1 MAAVLGAASPRP
13 APPPVAAFANGGAN
27 PITIVSVEY
36 SSSAITG
43 IRVRYGS
50 QDTPWRGSTA
60 GAFSRSLSVSS
71 RDAVVAVE
79 VRASGFVEGLR
90 LTPSGGKSPQ
100 VLGLDGAGWVS
111 ATPCQGGTPRL
122 LYISGIARDFLEQI
136 TFVQGP
142 FGTGASGSAY
152 AFDDTSY
159 AAGGASPITL
169 ISAIYGTSTTLQ
181 DTTPLASIQVTYGST
196 LAPLRGSVV
205 GGNAWQSFA
214 LGSGEFVTS
223 AAVRLGSVVN
233 GIRLTTSWG
242 RRKVL
247 GSDGADWLL
256 ATPCVPYAARLVY
269 IKGIARAFLEQL
281 TFVWDAFPPSPPPL
295 PPTPPPRPPGPTP
308 PPPVEVTKVIFG
320 DTYGGEGA
328 FGNYS
333 FTEKPP
339 SPEVQLTGLRLY
351 MRNGWLYGVQ
361 VAFGGVWG
369 PMRGGSNGTL
379 AFELNQTAGEALTG
393 ALVIAVS
400 GFVYRMI
407 LHTSAGRIVHVGS
420 NTSAPHYVAS
430 PCPMGAYQL
439 VAISGWLVNPG
450 ATMPPYIAQ
459 LSLTWRLVPSTG
471 PSMIAAA
478 RSEVEGA
485 GWQCPFGLASVIRK
499 GPLTGAPEC
508 LAAAGQ
514 TACIQG
520 ECRALQLCAAVGS
533 GPALQLPGQQLP
545 GQVFGR
551 VGCEGAASPANSSDY
566 RLPSQWCPRA
576 AGLLGLPPAPSAP
589 LPIRVIALILDLC
602 GWGPAMPVSD
612 VEQSFYN
619 DSYGLQSYWGAASW
633 GQAVFN
639 RSTSIIKNIRLPCTP
654 ADTNTCN
661 YRGWIDSITR
671 NATALG
677 VPEVLSSVWAKVL
690 IWPRPAPCSWLSLT
704 SPSDG
709 IVWLSADA
717 VSPTQGRNLVFLK
730 RELGM
735 TLGLTPSGRGDPT
748 KPSQSPDASD
758 PLQYQLACQHC
769 LYIAPH
775 LLQLGWATPLAS
787 LASADIPPGV
797 ATGPIT
803 LPALAARKISPVVV
817 YPDWLDLYG
826 AVPMSEANPP
836 NPMPVAPYNASAL
849 VLSYR
854 LRMGQDE
861 DISDEVNAAVS
872 VHRASLLLGAVLDGR
887 RRVGGSPWLEAVVSK
902 GILAVLPTARLV
914 VSVAAPGADPT
925 VAVVRLCRFL
935 VSQAEC
941 VMT

>member
-1 MAAVLGAASPRP
+1 MLIA
-13 APPPVAAFANGGAN
+13 VAAFANGGAN

-152 AFDDTSY
+152 AFDDASY

-181 DTTPLASIQVTYGST
+181 DTTPLASIQV
-196 LAPLRGSVV
+196 
-205 GGNAWQSFA
+205 
-214 LGSGEFVTS
+214 
-223 AAVRLGSVVN
+223 
-233 GIRLTTSWG
+233 
-242 RRKVL
+242 L
-247 GSDGADWLL
+247 GSDGADSLL

-308 PPPVEVTKVIFG
+308 SPPVEATRG
-320 DTYGGEGA
+320 P
-328 FGNYS
+328 FGNTVNLGSS
-333 FTEKPP
+333 FGSYNFTDKPP

-351 MRNGWLYGVQ
+351 MRNGWLYGLQ
-361 VAFGGVWG
+361 VAFGAVWG

-393 ALVIAVS
+393 ALVLADS
-400 GFVYRMI
+400 R
-407 LHTSAGRIVHVGS
+407 
-420 NTSAPHYVAS
+420 
-430 PCPMGAYQL
+430 
-439 VAISGWLVNPG
+439 
-450 ATMPPYIAQ
+450 
-459 LSLTWRLVPSTG
+459 TG

-520 ECRALQLCAAVGS
+520 ECRALRLCAAVGS
-533 GPALQLPGQQLP
+533 GPALQLQGQQLP

-589 LPIRVIALILDLC
+589 LPIRVIAVILDLC
-602 GWGPAMPVSD
+602 GWGPAVPVSD

-639 RSTSIIKNIRLPCTP
+639 RSTSIIKNVRLPCTP

-677 VPEVLSSVWAKVL
+677 VPEGL
-690 IWPRPAPCSWLSLT
+690 
-704 SPSDG
+704 
-709 IVWLSADA
+709 
-717 VSPTQGRNLVFLK
+717 NLVFFK
-730 RELGM
+730 REL
-735 TLGLTPSGRGDPT
+735 
-748 KPSQSPDASD
+748 
-758 PLQYQLACQHC
+758 
-769 LYIAPH
+769 
-775 LLQLGWATPLAS
+775 LGWATPLAS
-787 LASADIPPGV
+787 LASADLPPGV

-803 LPALAARKISPVVV
+803 LPALSARKSSPVVV

-826 AVPMSEANPP
+826 AVQMREVYPP

-861 DISDEVNAAVS
+861 DISDEINGAVS

-902 GILAVLPTARLV
+902 GMLAVLPTAKLV
-914 VSVAAPGADPT
+914 LSVAPPGADPT